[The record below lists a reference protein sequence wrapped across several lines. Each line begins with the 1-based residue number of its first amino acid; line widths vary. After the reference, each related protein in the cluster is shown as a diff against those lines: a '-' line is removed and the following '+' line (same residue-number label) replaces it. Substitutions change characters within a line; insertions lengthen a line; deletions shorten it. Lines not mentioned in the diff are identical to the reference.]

1 MPRSAHLTI
10 AGYTLLTA
18 LRDRFWLLILAANLI
33 FFSLSLF
40 VGELAVGEARETR
53 AALLAAAVR
62 LFSALALSLFVAS
75 AVLREIND
83 KGLELILAR
92 ALPRASWY
100 FGKLLGFALLALFIA
115 GAGALTLA
123 LFSAPGALWLW
134 AFSLFCELLI
144 MVCLSLLV
152 VISFNNI
159 TLACSAIGAFYLLAR
174 GIEAIQLISAAP
186 IMATG
191 SMSHRLMAIGL
202 DAIAW
207 LLPDLH
213 RFTRAEWLL
222 YGAEPGQ
229 APRIMAE
236 TLIYCALLSA
246 VALFDLYRKE
256 L

>member
-1 MPRSAHLTI
+1 MPRSPHFTI
-10 AGYTLLTA
+10 AGYTLLEA
-18 LRDRFWLLILAANLI
+18 LRDRFFLLILAANLV
-33 FFSLSLF
+33 FFSLSLL
-40 VGELAVGEARETR
+40 VAELAVSEARETQ

-62 LFSALALSLFVAS
+62 LFSALALGLFVLS

-115 GAGALTLA
+115 VAGALTLA
-123 LFSAPGALWLW
+123 FCATPGALWLW
-134 AFSLFCELLI
+134 ALSLFCELLI
-144 MVCLSLLV
+144 VVCLSLLV
-152 VISFNNI
+152 LISFNNI
-159 TLACSAIGAFYLLAR
+159 TLAFSAVSAFYLLAR
-174 GIEAIQLISAAP
+174 SMEAIQLISAAP

-191 SMSHRLMAIGL
+191 STSHRLMVMGL

-207 LLPDLH
+207 LLPNLN